1 MKNKK
6 QKSKPQ
12 EEKTFKPAPLPLRFF
27 QIYVRVFWK
36 LCVIGLLS
44 GLFVVLG
51 GFAAWGA
58 VKLFHFTPFWEAL
71 LGIAVFYILVGAPFL
86 SGIAYVIRNFSRQE
100 HAWISDIFTI
110 ARKNYWRSVAVGLID
125 VVLAF
130 MLYFSFAFYSMQAGE
145 MYYLRYVI
153 GMLAILFLW
162 MHYYLYTMLVTFD
175 FSIKALYLNSLLFA
189 LSRFVWNI
197 LITVIVAV
205 LTVLEYSAVLLFFTN
220 GDTILVLLLVSVLGL
235 STLFYTVGFWTYPS
249 IKSKIIDRILRRRTM
264 LKKGAAAL
272 PDFYTLRDL
281 SYLGYEYFELPFS
294 ALEQMSAAEY
304 ADFAERFKAFS
315 LQALAVGDIFAVSEL
330 KTEDAPLSLHEEG
343 LERAQNLGVGILW
356 MQAPKSWDEKT
367 KQALITVGETAAR
380 YHMTLCLMSAATDAA
395 YTEIRML
402 GQSNIKWAARFLAS
416 DLLVDKTW
424 EDGIDQLYYVCLQQP
439 GNPEEQQTLLERL
452 RDLNYEG
459 GVTLYGDTERTE
471 EELRCFDR

>member
-12 EEKTFKPAPLPLRFF
+12 EEKTLKPAPLPLRFF

-36 LCVIGLLS
+36 LCIIGLLS
-44 GLFVVLG
+44 GLCVVLG
-51 GFAAWGA
+51 GIAAWGA
-58 VKLFHFTPFWEAL
+58 VKIFNFTPFWEAL

-110 ARKNYWRSVAVGLID
+110 ARKNYWRSVVVGLID

-205 LTVLEYSAVLLFFTN
+205 LAVLEYSAVLLFFTN

-249 IKSKIIDRILRRRTM
+249 IKSKIIDRIIRRRTM

-281 SYLGYEYFELPFS
+281 SYLGYEYFELPLS

-315 LQALAVGDIFAVSEL
+315 LRALAVGDILTESEL
-330 KTEDAPLSLHEEG
+330 KAENAPLSLHEEG

-367 KQALITVGETAAR
+367 KQVLIAVGEAAAR
-380 YHMTLCLMSAATDAA
+380 YHMTLCLMSAASDAV

-402 GQSNIKWAARFLAS
+402 GQSNVKWAARFLAS
-416 DLLVDKTW
+416 DLLADKTW

-439 GNPEEQQTLLERL
+439 GDLEEQQTLLERL